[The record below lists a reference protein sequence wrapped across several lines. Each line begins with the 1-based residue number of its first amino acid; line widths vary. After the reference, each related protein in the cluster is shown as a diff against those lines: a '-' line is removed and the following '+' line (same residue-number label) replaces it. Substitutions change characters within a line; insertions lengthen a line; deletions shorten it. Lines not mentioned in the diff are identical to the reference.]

1 LSSYLKAWHRSA
13 STSARFSC
21 DVLRACLT
29 FALAVSFRFL
39 ASCAFLLRPVAVTP
53 SFETSTFL
61 NPSISTFGKQISAF
75 ALPPSSRP
83 FGDITRREAVP
94 HGGAQLRATQLQN
107 TTHTPQ
113 SNPTH
118 LTTTK
123 MSKHATLI
131 KPPKSLPHHSPIE
144 SVLSLLPL
152 SDIGPDIYT
161 NARPLWH
168 PPGARGIYGGAA
180 IAQCLSAAQSTVPSD
195 YTVHSMHCYFVL
207 AGNASIPII
216 YHVERVRDGKSFIT
230 RTVQARQRGRPIF
243 TTTISFQR
251 QGSGGAQT
259 VEHGLKIPAG
269 VSVPP
274 EGDQDGLQEG
284 WLGRIERGEGP
295 GRPFESVKV
304 GITPRGNAPPESKK
318 ILQWIRARGR
328 ISECPP
334 NVRAEEEVRQ
344 TRMGEV
350 GEGNHQAHL
359 SALAYMSDSW
369 FIGTVSRVQRLERF
383 ASPGHIERA
392 VAEFKGS
399 EAEREEMRK
408 VMEENAKEE
417 EEERAAAAQQG
428 EQLDDGPKVGRGR
441 RIGMMVSL
449 DHTIYFHNP
458 RAFRADEWLLT
469 EMDSP
474 WAGDGRGLV
483 QQRIWTKEGVLV
495 ATCYQE
501 GVVRLDQRGREVK
514 L

>member
-1 LSSYLKAWHRSA
+1 
-13 STSARFSC
+13 
-21 DVLRACLT
+21 
-29 FALAVSFRFL
+29 
-39 ASCAFLLRPVAVTP
+39 
-53 SFETSTFL
+53 
-61 NPSISTFGKQISAF
+61 
-75 ALPPSSRP
+75 
-83 FGDITRREAVP
+83 
-94 HGGAQLRATQLQN
+94 
-107 TTHTPQ
+107 
-113 SNPTH
+113 
-118 LTTTK
+118 
-123 MSKHATLI
+123 MSKHSTLI
-131 KPPKSLPHHSPIE
+131 KPPNSLPHHSPVE

-152 SDIGPDIYT
+152 VDIGPDIYT

-180 IAQCLSAAQSTVPSD
+180 IAQCLSAAQSTVPATFS
-195 YTVHSMHCYFVL
+195 VHSMHCYFVL
-207 AGNASIPII
+207 AGNSSIPIL

-251 QGSGGAQT
+251 ENSGGAHT
-259 VEHGLKIPAG
+259 VDHALKMPQGVPA
-269 VSVPP
+269 PP
-274 EGDQDGLQEG
+274 DGDAAQVQRE
-284 WLGRIERGEGP
+284 WLGRIQRGEGP

-328 ISECPP
+328 ISECAP
-334 NVRAEEEVRQ
+334 NVREEEER
-344 TRMGEV
+344 TGERRF
-350 GEGNHQAHL
+350 ETKESNHQAHL

-383 ASPGHIERA
+383 ASREHIQRA
-392 VAEFKGS
+392 VKDFQGS
-399 EAEREEMRK
+399 EEERREMQATL
-408 VMEENAKEE
+408 EENAREE
-417 EEERAAAAQQG
+417 AEERREAAAEGSGGGVPQ
-428 EQLDDGPKVGRGR
+428 ESDGPQVGKGR

-501 GVVRLDQRGREVK
+501 GVVRLDQGGNEK
-514 L
+514 TSKI

>member
-1 LSSYLKAWHRSA
+1 
-13 STSARFSC
+13 
-21 DVLRACLT
+21 
-29 FALAVSFRFL
+29 
-39 ASCAFLLRPVAVTP
+39 
-53 SFETSTFL
+53 
-61 NPSISTFGKQISAF
+61 
-75 ALPPSSRP
+75 
-83 FGDITRREAVP
+83 
-94 HGGAQLRATQLQN
+94 
-107 TTHTPQ
+107 
-113 SNPTH
+113 
-118 LTTTK
+118 

-131 KPPKSLPHHSPIE
+131 KPPRSLPHHSPIE

-180 IAQCLSAAQSTVPSD
+180 IAQCLSAAQSTVTDPTF
-195 YTVHSMHCYFVL
+195 TVHSMHCYFVL
-207 AGNASIPII
+207 AGNSEIPIL
-216 YHVERVRDGKSFIT
+216 YHVERVRDGKSFAT
-230 RTVQARQRGRPIF
+230 RTVQARQKGRPIF
-243 TTTISFQR
+243 TTTISFQK
-251 QGSGGAQT
+251 QGSGGAET
-259 VEHGLKIPAG
+259 VDHALKMPEN
-269 VSVPP
+269 VPVPP
-274 EGDQDGLQEG
+274 EGEQSVVQRE
-284 WLGRIERGEGP
+284 WLERIRRGEGP

-304 GITPRGNAPPESKK
+304 GITPRGKGVRPERKR

-334 NVRAEEEVRQ
+334 GVREEEERTQVR
-344 TRMGEV
+344 MNGGKGE
-350 GEGNHQAHL
+350 EAGNWQAHL

-383 ASPGHIERA
+383 ASREHLKRA
-392 VAEFKGS
+392 VENFKGS
-399 EAEREEMRK
+399 EEERREMQA
-408 VMEENAKEE
+408 VLEENAKEE
-417 EEERAAAAQQG
+417 EEERRADAESGHAVQPLTPQIS
-428 EQLDDGPKVGRGR
+428 DGPGVSAKAEFGGPGSQGGK

-483 QQRIWTKEGVLV
+483 QQRIWTKDGTLV

-501 GVVRLDQRGREVK
+501 GVVRLDQKSSR